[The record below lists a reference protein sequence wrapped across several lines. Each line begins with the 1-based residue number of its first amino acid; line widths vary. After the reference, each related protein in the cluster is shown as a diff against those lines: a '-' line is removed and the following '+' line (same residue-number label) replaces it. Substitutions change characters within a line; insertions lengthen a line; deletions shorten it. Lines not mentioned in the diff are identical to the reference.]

1 MTMAG
6 RIVTLV
12 VGASVLV
19 MLHASEGAPTPH
31 LFPGPVFSVDMTIT
45 RFAANPA
52 NSTAVNV
59 TLGAIMA
66 LNGSSSFLKTWHADV
81 ETTSQSMASATWTY
95 ATSNSSTV
103 QVSWRASA
111 RDPSSRQLCF
121 HAPLFKSQ
129 VSTVDDLSTFS
140 AFAPLATYQ
149 GVVTWRGMTVRKYS
163 VGSLILY
170 SSPNA
175 SNVAVGLWD
184 GKANEYQFTC
194 WHSGDAL
201 VVPPPPRGCRRVSA
215 QVTES
220 RPSWW
225 VAAADAAGVVA
236 QDAGVSVVHGDDT
249 IWCVRGVLWLAF
261 APSSCT
267 ATLRRMFGDSF
278 LTKSSPACT
287 WPGVSNTGMHVQPPT
302 SHGQQP
308 VAKYYTGGTTRPNAG
323 CAWFLCPVSK
333 ALFNGPRHRRLWP
346 TGGTTVD
353 NSTTGAFVSFN
364 VVDTVN
370 PGTGVA
376 VSNPA
381 GPPAYSLLGVTS
393 DGGYTSF
400 PVNEPNLVASSPDAD
415 GFLYIL
421 DFHVPA
427 GFSDFNR
434 YARLARVASANVT
447 SPAGYEFW
455 TGRYTDAMRPLFL
468 PQAQLNPALSPPFV
482 YNVNNPQT
490 SVAFSEELGMYVL
503 ATTDTS
509 QDLYVRVSPSPTG
522 PWSHHVPLYS
532 HHDAHD
538 KPGVYVYCAY
548 FHPLLFPT
556 AGRNMT
562 LTFSR
567 NGGGC
572 GFPAACNDWWLDLS
586 FPYDDSNAWGG

>member
-66 LNGSSSFLKTWHADV
+66 LNGSSAFLKTWHAGVD
-81 ETTSQSMASATWTY
+81 TTSQSMASATWTN

-149 GVVTWRGMTVRKYS
+149 GMVTWRGMTVRKYS

-184 GKANEYQFTC
+184 GKANEYQFTR
-194 WHSGDAL
+194 WHSGDAQ

-287 WPGVSNTGMHVQPPT
+287 GRVCPILACTCNHPPHT
-302 SHGQQP
+302 
-308 VAKYYTGGTTRPNAG
+308 
-323 CAWFLCPVSK
+323 
-333 ALFNGPRHRRLWP
+333 
-346 TGGTTVD
+346 
-353 NSTTGAFVSFN
+353 
-364 VVDTVN
+364 
-370 PGTGVA
+370 
-376 VSNPA
+376 
-381 GPPAYSLLGVTS
+381 
-393 DGGYTSF
+393 
-400 PVNEPNLVASSPDAD
+400 
-415 GFLYIL
+415 
-421 DFHVPA
+421 
-427 GFSDFNR
+427 
-434 YARLARVASANVT
+434 AN
-447 SPAGYEFW
+447 
-455 TGRYTDAMRPLFL
+455 
-468 PQAQLNPALSPPFV
+468 
-482 YNVNNPQT
+482 
-490 SVAFSEELGMYVL
+490 
-503 ATTDTS
+503 
-509 QDLYVRVSPSPTG
+509 SPSPSTTQGVPRGRTQGAPGFCALCRRHCSTG
-522 PWSHHVPLYS
+522 R
-532 HHDAHD
+532 
-538 KPGVYVYCAY
+538 G
-548 FHPLLFPT
+548 T
-556 AGRNMT
+556 
-562 LTFSR
+562 
-567 NGGGC
+567 GGC
-572 GFPAACNDWWLDLS
+572 GRPVARQWITPPRERSCTSMSWTR
-586 FPYDDSNAWGG
+586 